1 MSIQVRYL
9 NYGEYDKAAEFLDR
23 YWANNH
29 AYVKMPQLFEWTFGH
44 HACWDRDTYS
54 FAIAEKESEVI
65 GILGGVPFLLNAY
78 GRTSYGVWLANWM
91 VHPSNR
97 SGRCAL
103 ALLKQFTRPPFDATI
118 AFGINQDVMRIYQAM
133 QWKVVEDI
141 PRYFF
146 ILPDAIERMTD
157 LLMHTYPDWDAQRA
171 RSLAQ
176 AVALTGFQGTPAEAD
191 RFSPPEWN
199 LWDQYTWAQLALETT
214 GAARNSAYLK
224 WRYLEHPIFKYRF
237 ITVPEG
243 DRIGLAVWRL
253 ETIRQSMP
261 DGLKDLDTLG
271 RLVEFMPVS
280 EQNCKML
287 LSLLES
293 DLRSQG
299 AMGADSYCYHGKIG
313 TWLEQAGIKEVEKH
327 PSGGSIPARFQPLDA
342 KRGGHI
348 RSALSCQLEP
358 PRYPLSPG
366 CHWYWTKSD
375 ADQDR
380 PN

>member
-9 NYGEYDKAAEFLDR
+9 NYGEYDKAAEFVDR
-23 YWANNH
+23 YWAKNH

-44 HACWDRDTYS
+44 HAYWDQEAYS

-91 VHPSNR
+91 VRPSDR

-103 ALLKQFTRPPFDATI
+103 ALLKQFNRPPFDATI
-118 AFGINQDVMRIYQAM
+118 AFGINRDVALIYRAM
-133 QWKVVEDI
+133 KWNVVEDI

-146 ILPDAIERMTD
+146 ILPDAIERMTG
-157 LLMHTYPDWDAQRA
+157 LLACTYPDWDVQRA
-171 RSLAQ
+171 QSLAK
-176 AVALTGFQGTPAEAD
+176 AVALTGFQSAPAAAD
-191 RFSPPEWN
+191 RFFPPEWN
-199 LWDQYTWAQLALETT
+199 SWDQHTWAQFALETT

-237 ITVPEG
+237 ITAPEG
-243 DRIGLAVWRL
+243 DRIGLAIWRL
-253 ETIRQSMP
+253 ETIRQSTP
-261 DGLKDLDTLG
+261 DGLKDLDVIG

-280 EQNCKML
+280 EHNCKVL
-287 LSLLES
+287 LALVVS
-293 DLRSQG
+293 DLYQCG
-299 AMGADSYCYHGKIG
+299 AMGADFYCYQGRIG
-313 TWLEQAGIKEVEKH
+313 TWLNQAGINEVGLH
-327 PSGGSIPARFQPLDA
+327 PSGKSIPARFQPLEV
-342 KRGGHI
+342 RGGQI
-348 RSALSCQLEP
+348 MSAVSYHAESP
-358 PRYPLSPG
+358 SYPLSPD
-366 CHWYWTKSD
+366 CCWYWTKSD